1 LDDIAK
7 QGNLRKTTVVDH
19 PFDAEL
25 LIMEIDKCFAQ
36 LTQ

>member
-7 QGNLRKTTVVDH
+7 QGNLCMATVVDH
-19 PFDAEL
+19 PFDAKL
-25 LIMEIDKCFAQ
+25 LIMAFDECFAQ